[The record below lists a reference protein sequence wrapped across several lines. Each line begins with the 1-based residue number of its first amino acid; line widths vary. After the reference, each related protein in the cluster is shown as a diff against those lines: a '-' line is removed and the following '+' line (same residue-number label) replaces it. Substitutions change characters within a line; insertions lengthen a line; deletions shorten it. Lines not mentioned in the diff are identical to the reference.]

1 MVSVNQE
8 KNIRTPNSESEWKKY
23 FDLRYRLLRKPW
35 GKPVGSEK
43 DKIEKE
49 CIHAAYFNGD
59 KVLGVCRLQKNNDQ
73 TGQVRYMAVEENTQ
87 GQGIGK
93 KIMHYIEEQALKRGM
108 SEIVLHAR
116 ENARKFYESA
126 GYVFLAKSYLLYGE
140 IPHYK
145 MLKRLT

>member
-1 MVSVNQE
+1 MNQG
-8 KNIRTPNSESEWKKY
+8 NSIRTPDTESEWKIY

-49 CIHAAYFNGD
+49 CIHAAYFNND
-59 KVLGVCRLQKNNDQ
+59 KILGVCRLQKNNDQ

-93 KIMHYIEEQALKRGM
+93 KIMSYIEDKARQEGM

-116 ENARKFYESA
+116 DNALRFYESA
-126 GYVFLAKSYLLYGE
+126 GYVFVAKSYVLYGV

-145 MLKRLT
+145 MQKKLL